1 MTTKEFLQGQRIL
14 ESGQKIDTLYLIM
27 RGVVSAAYPEGSYS
41 LHSGDVVG
49 LCEIDTNEAY
59 MDYKAESKLSVIAYP
74 LKDGRLLDL
83 FDSHNDAVKYFIS
96 SFIEFC
102 PYIFEIFF

>member
-49 LCEIDTNEAY
+49 LCEIDT
-59 MDYKAESKLSVIAYP
+59 K
-74 LKDGRLLDL
+74 
-83 FDSHNDAVKYFIS
+83 
-96 SFIEFC
+96 
-102 PYIFEIFF
+102 